1 MICDLFG
8 SSGYSA
14 HGRQLSNAL
23 YELGYDVRVE
33 CNKPVNWQ
41 AQVND
46 AELNMLLKDFDPNC
60 VTIMIGQP
68 QFWRLALSQGAKH
81 FIGFVVWEG
90 EKVPASWVKYILDE
104 RVTQVWM
111 PSVHVDC
118 AIQEMMYREE
128 DINHYLSK
136 KHIVPH
142 GVNMAVFQPPLK
154 HKKKQPFTFVC
165 NKGWAQGINDRGGVQ
180 WLLKAY
186 FEEFT
191 SKDNVRLKIKINPSY
206 CPPGWDFKNEVKKLG
221 INKKKDS
228 PELMVCNNLVPFKEL
243 LQFYDGDVFVCP
255 TMGEAFNL
263 TGLEAKACGLMTLQ
277 TGFGGQ
283 MDYMSEIC
291 DMVIPYELVDVTWD
305 MDHEGNRW
313 GKVRLG
319 ELKKQMRWLYNHK
332 KEVKKRNAIA
342 REQASH
348 FTWLKSAKKA
358 KKALDQL

>member
-1 MICDLFG
+1 MRINMICDIFG

-23 YELGYDVRVE
+23 YELGLDVRVE
-33 CNKPVNWQ
+33 CNKPINWQ
-41 AQVND
+41 GQVND

-90 EKVPASWVKYILDE
+90 ESVPASWIKYMYDPRVDQIWVPSEHVRDAILNASSDA
-104 RVTQVWM
+104 W
-111 PSVHVDC
+111 DN
-118 AIQEMMYREE
+118 I
-128 DINHYLSK
+128 
-136 KHIVPH
+136 HIVPH
-142 GVNMAVFQPPLK
+142 GVDMTVFQPVPK
-154 HKKKQPFTFVC
+154 KKKQPFTFVC

-221 INKKKDS
+221 ITKRKDS

-277 TGFGGQ
+277 TDFGGQ
-283 MDYMSEIC
+283 TDYMNDDC
-291 DMVIPYELVDVTWD
+291 DMTLPYDLVDVTWD
-305 MDHEGNRW
+305 IDHEGNRW
-313 GKVRLG
+313 GKVKLDK
-319 ELKKQMRWLYNHK
+319 LKKQMRWCYKNK
-332 KEVKKRNAIA
+332 KEVKKRNAVA

-348 FTWLKSAKKA
+348 FTWNNSAKKA
-358 KKALDQL
+358 KKALDLL